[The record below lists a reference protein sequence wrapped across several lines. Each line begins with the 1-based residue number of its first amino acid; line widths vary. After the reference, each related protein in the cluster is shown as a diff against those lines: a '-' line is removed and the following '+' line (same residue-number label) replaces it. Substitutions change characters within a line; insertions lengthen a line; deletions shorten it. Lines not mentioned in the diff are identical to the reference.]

1 MIFVTNVCYNIPSVC
16 RLSDILEWEL
26 TQCDINKDIQVGE
39 GLQYAGIKVQVKRF
53 DHVFRIYIKS
63 IGNQTACRVEESL
76 AAKKPAIQALSDI
89 LNNNKDAQTKQLP
102 FSSSTYS
109 HDDNTRKIAEIYDI
123 VKNLM
128 VLYKPN

>member
-1 MIFVTNVCYNIPSVC
+1 V
-16 RLSDILEWEL
+16 EL

-39 GLQYAGIKVQVKRF
+39 GLQYAGIKVQVKHF